1 MFNRKFFKERQMK
14 ITFHI
19 LLTMGL
25 LLLIGCQ
32 TGLTKSE
39 GISDAELIQA
49 IIDADKI
56 EISMEQLPGQS
67 RTVMEQDYY
76 DYMGIAA
83 KKATG
88 LGYEVDL
95 AGVGHRFG
103 DRNEVYFNLEGRRL
117 DPNDYGRDKDGWDRD
132 GDDKKDWKCFNLV
145 FPVTFDM
152 PDGSTITVTSND
164 EDGWAEIK
172 AWYETNPDSEEKP
185 ALQYPVDIVYEDDDE
200 ENETTVTI
208 NNDDEMRGAYRR
220 CGGRDDDKDRA
231 CFALVYPVTFIMP
244 DGSTIT
250 VADRE
255 DWAELKA
262 WYETN
267 PDAEERPTLQYPV
280 DITYRDGTTQ
290 TINNDEEMRI
300 AKEDCRDEDEDR
312 P

>member
-1 MFNRKFFKERQMK
+1 MK

-25 LLLIGCQ
+25 LMIIGCQ

-49 IIDADKI
+49 IIDADKT

-76 DYMGIAA
+76 DYMGFAA

-164 EDGWAEIK
+164 EDSWTEIK
-172 AWYETNPDSEEKP
+172 AWYEANPDSEEKP
-185 ALQYPVDIVYEDDDE
+185 ALQYPVDIVYEKD
-200 ENETTVTI
+200 ETTVTI
-208 NNDDEMRGAYRR
+208 NNDDEMRGAYRH
-220 CGGRDDDKDRA
+220 CGGRDDDRDRA

-262 WYETN
+262 WYEAN
-267 PDAEERPTLQYPV
+267 PDSEERPTLQYPV

-300 AKEDCRDEDEDR
+300 AKEDCRDEDR

>member
-1 MFNRKFFKERQMK
+1 MK

-25 LLLIGCQ
+25 LMIIGCQ

-49 IIDADKI
+49 IIDADKT

-76 DYMGIAA
+76 DYMGFAA

-164 EDGWAEIK
+164 EDGWTEIK
-172 AWYETNPDSEEKP
+172 AWYEANPDS
-185 ALQYPVDIVYEDDDE
+185 
-200 ENETTVTI
+200 
-208 NNDDEMRGAYRR
+208 
-220 CGGRDDDKDRA
+220 
-231 CFALVYPVTFIMP
+231 
-244 DGSTIT
+244 
-250 VADRE
+250 
-255 DWAELKA
+255 
-262 WYETN
+262 
-267 PDAEERPTLQYPV
+267 EERPTLQYPV

-300 AKEDCRDEDEDR
+300 AKEDCRDEDR

>member
-1 MFNRKFFKERQMK
+1 MK

-25 LLLIGCQ
+25 LMIIGCQ

-49 IIDADKI
+49 IIDADKT

-76 DYMGIAA
+76 DYMGFAA
-83 KKATG
+83 KKAPD

-164 EDGWAEIK
+164 EDGWTEIK
-172 AWYETNPDSEEKP
+172 AWYEANPDSEEKP
-185 ALQYPVDIVYEDDDE
+185 ALQYPVDIVYEKD
-200 ENETTVTI
+200 ETTVTI
-208 NNDDEMRGAYRR
+208 NNDDEMRGAYRH
-220 CGGRDDDKDRA
+220 CGGRDDDRDRA

-262 WYETN
+262 WYEAN
-267 PDAEERPTLQYPV
+267 PDSEERPTLQYPV

-300 AKEDCRDEDEDR
+300 AKEDCRDEDR

>member
-1 MFNRKFFKERQMK
+1 MK

-25 LLLIGCQ
+25 LMIIGCQ

-49 IIDADKI
+49 IIDADKT

-76 DYMGIAA
+76 DYMGFAA

-152 PDGSTITVTSND
+152 PDGSTITVTIND
-164 EDGWAEIK
+164 EDGWTEIK
-172 AWYETNPDSEEKP
+172 AWYEANPDSEEKP
-185 ALQYPVDIVYEDDDE
+185 ALQYPVDIVYEKD
-200 ENETTVTI
+200 ETTVTI

-220 CGGRDDDKDRA
+220 CGGRDDDCRD
-231 CFALVYPVTFIMP
+231 CFALVYPVTDFEVWS
-244 DGSTIT
+244 D
-250 VADRE
+250 
-255 DWAELKA
+255 LNA
-262 WYETN
+262 WYEAN
-267 PDAEERPTLQYPV
+267 PDSEERPTLQYPV

-300 AKEDCRDEDEDR
+300 AKEDCRDEDR

>member
-1 MFNRKFFKERQMK
+1 MK

-25 LLLIGCQ
+25 LMIIGCQ

-49 IIDADKI
+49 IIDADKT

-76 DYMGIAA
+76 DYMGFAA

-164 EDGWAEIK
+164 EDGWTEIK
-172 AWYETNPDSEEKP
+172 AWYEANPDSEEKP
-185 ALQYPVDIVYEDDDE
+185 ALQYPVDIVYEKD
-200 ENETTVTI
+200 ETTVTI
-208 NNDDEMRGAYRR
+208 NNDDKMRGAYRH
-220 CGGRDDDKDRA
+220 CGGRDDDRDRA

-262 WYETN
+262 WYEAN
-267 PDAEERPTLQYPV
+267 PDSEERPTLQYPV

-300 AKEDCRDEDEDR
+300 AKEDCRDEDR

>member
-1 MFNRKFFKERQMK
+1 MK

-25 LLLIGCQ
+25 LMIIGCQ

-49 IIDADKI
+49 IIDADKT

-76 DYMGIAA
+76 DYMGFAA

-132 GDDKKDWKCFNLV
+132 GYDKKDWKCFNLV

-164 EDGWAEIK
+164 EDGWTEIK
-172 AWYETNPDSEEKP
+172 AWYEANPDS
-185 ALQYPVDIVYEDDDE
+185 
-200 ENETTVTI
+200 
-208 NNDDEMRGAYRR
+208 
-220 CGGRDDDKDRA
+220 
-231 CFALVYPVTFIMP
+231 
-244 DGSTIT
+244 
-250 VADRE
+250 
-255 DWAELKA
+255 
-262 WYETN
+262 
-267 PDAEERPTLQYPV
+267 EERPTLQYPV

-300 AKEDCRDEDEDR
+300 AKEDCRDEDR

>member
-1 MFNRKFFKERQMK
+1 MK

-19 LLTMGL
+19 LLTMDL
-25 LLLIGCQ
+25 LMIIGCQ

-49 IIDADKI
+49 IIDADKT

-76 DYMGIAA
+76 DYMGFAA

-103 DRNEVYFNLEGRRL
+103 DRNEVYFDLEGRRL

-132 GDDKKDWKCFNLV
+132 GYDKKDWKCFNLV

-164 EDGWAEIK
+164 ENGWTEIK
-172 AWYETNPDSEEKP
+172 AWYEANPDSEEKP
-185 ALQYPVDIVYEDDDE
+185 ALQYPVDIVYEKD
-200 ENETTVTI
+200 ETTVTI
-208 NNDDEMRGAYRR
+208 NNDDEMRGAYRH
-220 CGGRDDDKDRA
+220 CGGRDDDRDRA

-244 DGSTIT
+244 DGSAIT

-262 WYETN
+262 WYEAN
-267 PDAEERPTLQYPV
+267 PDSEERPTLQYPV

-300 AKEDCRDEDEDR
+300 AKEDCRDEDR

>member
-1 MFNRKFFKERQMK
+1 MK

-25 LLLIGCQ
+25 LMIIGCQ

-49 IIDADKI
+49 IIDADKT

-76 DYMGIAA
+76 DYMGFAA
-83 KKATG
+83 KKAIG

-164 EDGWAEIK
+164 EDGWTEIK
-172 AWYETNPDSEEKP
+172 AWYEANPDSEEKP
-185 ALQYPVDIVYEDDDE
+185 ALQYPVDIVYEKD
-200 ENETTVTI
+200 ETTVTI
-208 NNDDEMRGAYRR
+208 NNDDEMRGAYRH
-220 CGGRDDDKDRA
+220 CGGRDDDRDRA

-262 WYETN
+262 WYEAN
-267 PDAEERPTLQYPV
+267 PDSEERPTLQYPV

-300 AKEDCRDEDEDR
+300 AKEDCRDEDR

>member
-1 MFNRKFFKERQMK
+1 MK

-25 LLLIGCQ
+25 LMIIGCQ

-49 IIDADKI
+49 IIDADKT

-76 DYMGIAA
+76 DYMGFAA

-152 PDGSTITVTSND
+152 TDGSTITVTSND
-164 EDGWAEIK
+164 EDGWTEIK
-172 AWYETNPDSEEKP
+172 AWYEANPDSEEKP
-185 ALQYPVDIVYEDDDE
+185 ALQYPVDIVYEKD
-200 ENETTVTI
+200 ETTVTI
-208 NNDDEMRGAYRR
+208 NNDDEMHGAYRH
-220 CGGRDDDKDRA
+220 CGGRDDDRDRA

-262 WYETN
+262 WYEAN
-267 PDAEERPTLQYPV
+267 PDSEERPTLQYPV

-300 AKEDCRDEDEDR
+300 AKEDCRDEDR

>member
-1 MFNRKFFKERQMK
+1 MK

-25 LLLIGCQ
+25 LMIIGCQ

-49 IIDADKI
+49 IIDADKT

-76 DYMGIAA
+76 DYMGFAA

-164 EDGWAEIK
+164 EDSWTEIK
-172 AWYETNPDSEEKP
+172 AWYEANPDSEEKP
-185 ALQYPVDIVYEDDDE
+185 ALQYPVDIVYEKD
-200 ENETTVTI
+200 ETTVTI
-208 NNDDEMRGAYRR
+208 NNDDEMHGAYRH
-220 CGGRDDDKDRA
+220 CGGRDDDRDRA

-262 WYETN
+262 WYEAN
-267 PDAEERPTLQYPV
+267 PDLEERPTLQYPV

-300 AKEDCRDEDEDR
+300 AKEDCRDEDR